1 MIGKKPAMK
10 PPALGSPAKKRCRS
24 PVTAAPP
31 AGVNVPNTNQTSELM
46 MWCSPVTSSR
56 RFRNP

>member
-1 MIGKKPAMK
+1 MK

-46 MWCSPVTSSR
+46 MWCSPVTSNR